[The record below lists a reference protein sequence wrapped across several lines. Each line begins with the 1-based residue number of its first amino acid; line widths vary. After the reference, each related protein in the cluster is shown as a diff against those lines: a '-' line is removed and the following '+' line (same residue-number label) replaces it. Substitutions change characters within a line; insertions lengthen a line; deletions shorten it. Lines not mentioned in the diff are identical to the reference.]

1 MPSKNRNKNPRP
13 KATEKMKAARAAFQP
28 PSPSSKKPA
37 FHIGDIAWEFPPN
50 IVGGLGTYQA
60 ELYKRLAN
68 KFSITAIPLMR
79 GADKKE
85 RETVDCVDVH
95 RIRPSPELFDA
106 YKLMHN
112 DDWYVGGSYFDFT
125 LQSIEILCGME
136 RLDLI
141 HSHDWLGM
149 WAGLVASKHLGKPWV
164 VNMHSCEIG
173 RNPNPNQWVVE
184 IERLGAR
191 ADKVIAVSNGTKE
204 ELIRMGYK
212 PEKIEV
218 IYNGIDLEKYDP
230 RKANG
235 RKARVKYGLVDK
247 KVIFFVGRPVRE
259 KGIDTL
265 LRAFDEVKKEI
276 KDAKLVLLSQGD
288 IVNLSPDVMHINSF
302 VPEQERMDLIA
313 ASDIFVVPSLYE
325 PFGIVA
331 VEGLAMKKAV
341 IGSRTGGIK
350 EIIEDGK
357 SGLLFEPGNHMEL
370 ADKIKSLLKNDYE
383 RKRMESISRKRAAF
397 FSWEKNA
404 RQVASIYE
412 SLLK

>member
-1 MPSKNRNKNPRP
+1 MQKRNGERRRLKERRRQE
-13 KATEKMKAARAAFQP
+13 T
-28 PSPSSKKPA
+28 PSSQKSV

-60 ELYKRLAN
+60 ELYRRLAT
-68 KFSITAIPLMR
+68 KFHITAIPLMR
-79 GADKKE
+79 NGDKKE
-85 RETVDCVDVH
+85 KETVNGVDVH
-95 RIRPSPELFDA
+95 RIRQRPELFDA

-125 LQSIEILCGME
+125 IQSIEILCGME

-204 ELIRMGYK
+204 ELIRMGYS

-218 IYNGIDLEKYDP
+218 IYNGIDLVKYDP
-230 RKANG
+230 ERADGKKV
-235 RKARVKYGLVDK
+235 REKYGLGGK

-265 LRAFDEVKKEI
+265 LRAFDEVKKEVQ
-276 KDAKLVLLSQGD
+276 DAKLVLLSQGD
-288 IVNLSPDVMHINSF
+288 IPNLSPDVMHINSF
-302 VPEQERMDLIA
+302 VPEAERMDLIK
-313 ASDIFVVPSLYE
+313 ASDIFVVPSIYE

-331 VEGLAMKKAV
+331 VEGLAMEKAV

-370 ADKIKSLLKNDYE
+370 AEKIKFILKNDGE
-383 RKRMESISRKRAAF
+383 KRRMEANARKRAAY

-404 RQVASIYE
+404 RKVASLYG
-412 SLLK
+412 SLLSK